1 LDFSG
6 IHALLSLAVTDVK
19 VLPGDTMLRCKFAL
33 ALLLVLP
40 SAILNLH
47 AQDVTGQWQGT
58 VQSSHPLRV
67 VLNIS
72 LDSSG
77 KPQAYIVPVGASPDH
92 YPVSSISVTHGELDF
107 SGPGATYHGKLSGDG
122 SRIDGTWTQGSPVAL
137 DFQRATEETSWLTK
151 STTRFI
157 TVAPGVSLEVV
168 DWGGSGPP
176 LVFLAGLGNT
186 AHVFDNF
193 APKFVPQY
201 HAYGITRRGFGAS
214 SSPIPNDSN
223 YTADQLG
230 DDVLKVMDVLGVKKP
245 VLIGHSI
252 AGEEL
257 SSIGSRFPD
266 KVAGLI
272 YLDAGYAYALYSPE
286 FGDRELDAKDLKNA
300 LNAFLTAQSG
310 ADEKSMIA
318 SIANVLSE
326 IRLVQK
332 DLETFQ
338 RQFELL
344 PPPPDSGTSPVVPF
358 APPAIIRGEQ
368 KYTNIQVPILA
379 IFASPDS
386 SANLPKMPEDK
397 KAEFIA
403 LDQAESAAQAK
414 AFEKLKSA
422 KVVILPNA
430 DHFVFLSNE
439 QEVEKDINDFLA
451 TLSAKGN

>member
-1 LDFSG
+1 MTKT
-6 IHALLSLAVTDVK
+6 LLRLTW
-19 VLPGDTMLRCKFAL
+19 
-33 ALLLVLP
+33 LVIMP
-40 SAILNLH
+40 TILI
-47 AQDVTGQWQGT
+47 AQQ
-58 VQSSHPLRV
+58 PL
-67 VLNIS
+67 S
-72 LDSSG
+72 
-77 KPQAYIVPVGASPDH
+77 KPDASPH
-92 YPVSSISVTHGELDF
+92 KI
-107 SGPGATYHGKLSGDG
+107 
-122 SRIDGTWTQGSPVAL
+122 Q
-137 DFQRATEETSWLTK
+137 
-151 STTRFI
+151 FI

-186 AHVFDNF
+186 AHIFDDF
-193 APKFVPQY
+193 APKFAPQY
-201 HAYGITRRGFGAS
+201 HAYAITRRGFGAS

-272 YLDAGYAYALYSPE
+272 YLDAGYPYALYSPE
-286 FGDRELDAKDLKNA
+286 SGDRELDAKDLKSA
-300 LNAFLTAQSG
+300 LDAFLTAQSG
-310 ADEKSMIA
+310 ADMKSIIA
-318 SIANVLSE
+318 STANVLSE

-338 RQFELL
+338 RQLELL

-379 IFASPDS
+379 IFASPHS
-386 SANLPKMPEDK
+386 TANLPKMPEDK
-397 KAEFIA
+397 RAEFIA
-403 LDQAESAAQAK
+403 LDHAESAAQAK

-422 KVVILPNA
+422 KVVILPDA
-430 DHFVFLSNE
+430 DHFVFFSNE
-439 QEVEKDINDFLA
+439 QEVEKDIRNFLA
-451 TLSAKGN
+451 TLYAQAN

>member
-1 LDFSG
+1 
-6 IHALLSLAVTDVK
+6 
-19 VLPGDTMLRCKFAL
+19 MLRKFAL
-33 ALLLVLP
+33 FLLLVLT
-40 SAILNLH
+40 SASLSLY
-47 AQDVTGQWQGT
+47 AQPITGHWQGAF
-58 VQSSHPLRV
+58 QSRHPLRI
-67 VLNIS
+67 VLKVS
-72 LDSSG
+72 SDSAG
-77 KPQAYIVPVGASPDH
+77 KLQAYLVSIDQSPDH
-92 YPVSSISVTHGELDF
+92 IPVTSISVSHGELDF
-107 SGPGATYHGKLSGDG
+107 SVPWATYHGKLSGDG
-122 SRIDGTWTQGSPVAL
+122 SRIDGIWTQGSPVTL
-137 DFQRATEETSWLTK
+137 DFKRATEETSWLTK

-257 SSIGSRFPD
+257 SSIGTRFPD

-272 YLDAGYAYALYSPE
+272 YLDAGYPYALYSPE
-286 FGDRELDAKDLKNA
+286 SGDRELDVKDLKRA

-310 ADEKSMIA
+310 ADLKSTIA
-318 SIANVLSE
+318 STANVLSE

-338 RQFELL
+338 SQLELL
-344 PPPPDSGTSPVVPF
+344 PPPPNSGAMPVVPF
-358 APPAIIRGEQ
+358 AAPAIIRGEQ

-379 IFASPDS
+379 IFASPHS
-386 SANLPKMPEDK
+386 TAHLPQMPEDK

-430 DHFVFLSNE
+430 DHFVFFSNE
-439 QEVEKDINDFLA
+439 QEVEKDIRNFLA
-451 TLSAKGN
+451 TLYPQAK

>member
-1 LDFSG
+1 
-6 IHALLSLAVTDVK
+6 
-19 VLPGDTMLRCKFAL
+19 MLRKFAL
-33 ALLLVLP
+33 SLLLVLP
-40 SAILNLH
+40 SATLNLH
-47 AQDVTGQWQGT
+47 AQAITGQWQGT
-58 VQSSHPLRV
+58 QQSDHPHRV
-67 VLNIS
+67 VLKVS
-72 LDSSG
+72 HDSTG
-77 KPQAYIVPVGASPDH
+77 KLQAYFVPIDQSPDH
-92 YPVSSISVTHGELDF
+92 YPATAISVSHGEVDF
-107 SGPGATYHGKLSGDG
+107 SAIGGSYHGKLSEDG
-122 SRIDGTWTQGSPVAL
+122 RRITGTWTEGSSRSPL
-137 DFQRATEETSWLTK
+137 DFQRATDETSWLTK
-151 STTRFI
+151 SPTRFI

-168 DWGGSGPP
+168 DWGGSGTP

-193 APKFVPQY
+193 ALKFVPQY

-214 SSPIPNDSN
+214 STPIPNDSN
-223 YTADQLG
+223 YTADRLG

-272 YLDAGYAYALYSPE
+272 YLDAGYPYALYSPE
-286 FGDRELDAKDLKNA
+286 SGDRGLDAKDLKSA

-310 ADEKSMIA
+310 ADEESAIA
-318 SIANVLSE
+318 STANVLSE

-338 RQFELL
+338 RQLELL
-344 PPPPDSGTSPVVPF
+344 PPPPNSGATPVVPF

-379 IFASPDS
+379 IFASPHS
-386 SANLPKMPEDK
+386 TAHLPEMPEDK

-403 LDQAESAAQAK
+403 LDQAQSAAQAK

-430 DHFVFLSNE
+430 DHFVFFSNE
-439 QEVEKDINDFLA
+439 QGVEKDIRDFLA
-451 TLSAKGN
+451 TLYPQANGTPEVR